1 MLLLVL
7 LISITSQLVVVNGW
21 YVPPKEIIDEH
32 PEHRDAIFLFG
43 TKDELKEAKSI
54 NKHYSH

>member
-7 LISITSQLVVVNGW
+7 LISITSQLLAVKGFIVAPEEFIN
-21 YVPPKEIIDEH
+21 EH
-32 PEHRDAIFLFG
+32 PEYRNGILMSG

-54 NKHYSH
+54 Y